1 MNCDTFLVQQKYYFP
16 IFKGVWN
23 LTVALSEELL
33 ESLRLSLQD
42 DRISLHSLL
51 KKKDELIYKSRVPEQ
66 LRKDDSSQN
75 GTRTRSKAVRADNSR
90 GGKMDRQLLYMNKPL
105 QILLGRKSRFNT
117 DVLRT
122 FTIAVLSFINVVK
135 RIVIYVIKK
144 KKRQLPI
151 SAEHNDLKC
160 FPYCPP
166 QRDYWRLAWCSWW
179 MIE

>member
-1 MNCDTFLVQQKYYFP
+1 M
-16 IFKGVWN
+16 
-23 LTVALSEELL
+23 
-33 ESLRLSLQD
+33 QD

-144 KKRQLPI
+144 KKGNCQFQQSTMI
-151 SAEHNDLKC
+151 SSAFLIVLHKEI
-160 FPYCPP
+160 
-166 QRDYWRLAWCSWW
+166 
-179 MIE
+179 IEDWLGVLGG